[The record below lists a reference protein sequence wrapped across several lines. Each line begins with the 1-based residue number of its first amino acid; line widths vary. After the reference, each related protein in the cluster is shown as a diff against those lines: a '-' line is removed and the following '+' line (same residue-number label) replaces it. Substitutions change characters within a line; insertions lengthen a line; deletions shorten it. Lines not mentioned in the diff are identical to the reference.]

1 VVSFDAH
8 VAVTSP
14 DAWAGLAQ
22 WASVPALDRA
32 ELRQVDELVVFS
44 AHADDETLGAGGL
57 LARVARTAITIRIV
71 VATGDAD
78 RASELR
84 GALLDLGVHAEVEFL
99 GLTDGGLKHESE
111 RLRREIDRVLG
122 ESGTHSL
129 TLAPWP
135 GDRHSDHRTL
145 GREVS
150 DSARTTGA
158 RLLFYPIWLWQWGTP
173 DDVPWK
179 RLVDVELTES
189 ERDAKA
195 AAIRRFTSQLA
206 APSNPAGVLSP
217 EFIRHISTNA
227 EVLIRPE
234 WAELDAHFEQ
244 LHRNVD
250 DPWSVRTRWYE
261 RRKRELMVATL
272 PRERYERA
280 LELGCSIGE
289 TTAALARRCDEVI
302 AVDHSAAAVESA
314 THRLADV
321 GRATVARMR
330 IPYDWPDGTFD
341 LIVVSEIGYYLAEDQ
356 WARAIDRCR
365 SSLREGG
372 QVLLCHWLGR
382 SDDFAQTGMD
392 VHRAFRRH
400 SGLAAVV
407 EHREPEFILEVF
419 A

>member
-14 DAWAGLAQ
+14 DAWDGLAQ
-22 WASVPALDRA
+22 WAGVPALDSA

-57 LARVARTAITIRIV
+57 LARLARTAITVRIV
-71 VATGDAD
+71 VATGDTD

-84 GALLDLGVHAEVEFL
+84 GALLALGVDAEVEFL
-99 GLTDGGLKHESE
+99 GLVDGGLKHESE

-122 ESGTHSL
+122 RSGARSL

-135 GDRHSDHRTL
+135 GDRHGDHRTL
-145 GREVS
+145 GRDVS
-150 DSARTTGA
+150 DAARTTDT
-158 RLLFYPIWLWQWGTP
+158 RLLFYPVWLWQWGTP
-173 DDVPWK
+173 EDVPWK
-179 RLVDVELTES
+179 RLVDVELTEG

-195 AAIRRFTSQLA
+195 AAIGCFTSQLA
-206 APSNPAGVLSP
+206 SPSNPAGVLSP
-217 EFIRHISTNA
+217 EFIRHVSSKP

-234 WAELDAHFEQ
+234 WAQLDAHFEQ

-261 RRKRELMVATL
+261 RRKRELIVATL

-289 TTAALARRCDEVI
+289 TTAALATRCDEVI
-302 AVDHSAAAVESA
+302 AVDHSAAAVASA
-314 THRLADV
+314 TRRLTDV
-321 GRATVARMR
+321 SRATVARMR
-330 IPYDWPDGTFD
+330 IPDDWPDGTFD

-356 WARAIDRCR
+356 WARTIDRCR
-365 SSLREGG
+365 SSLRADGE
-372 QVLLCHWLGR
+372 VLLCHWLGQ

-392 VHRAFRRH
+392 VHTAFRRH
-400 SGLAAVV
+400 SGLAAMV